1 MSDEKPASKALQLAW
16 QGTRR
21 ATDSTHKHDKCQV
34 AVVGIGGAGSRII
47 AQLARNG
54 IRNAET
60 IAIAADSLQ
69 LSTSQ
74 ADQKLLIN
82 EKPTRG
88 HPAIDKAQEQIKEV
102 FSRTDIVIITA
113 SLDGRT
119 GTKATPEVAGIA
131 KEQGAITIGVVT
143 KPFKSEKGRTR
154 KTFRTLDKLRRN
166 CDTLIVIDNNKLME
180 ITPPLPMAEA
190 FKIADKVVADTIE
203 GFVETIS
210 TSNLVTPDPD
220 DFKTVLRRGGVALV
234 GVGESDAPNRA
245 EEAVRNALSNPLLN
259 TNYAEAT
266 GALVHVTGD
275 IKMTAEE
282 ASRVGEIVTEM
293 MRNDAQVI
301 WGAQVDPRLNGKMRV
316 TLVITGANPPQTLRR
331 HGLLAPQLFNLE
343 TGLDPEKNLPVDL
356 GLYQMEGF

>member
-1 MSDEKPASKALQLAW
+1 MSGEKPTSKALQLAW
-16 QGTRR
+16 QGTQR
-21 ATDSTHKHDKCQV
+21 ATDSTHRYDKCKV
-34 AVVGIGGAGSRII
+34 AVVGIGGAGSNII
-47 AQLARNG
+47 AQLTKNG

-60 IAIAADSLQ
+60 IAIATDSLQ
-69 LSTSQ
+69 LSMSQ

-88 HPAIDKAQEQIKEV
+88 QPAIEKAREQIKEI

-113 SLDGRT
+113 SLGGRT

-131 KEQGAITIGVVT
+131 KEQDAITIGVVT
-143 KPFKSEKGRTR
+143 KPFRNEKGQTR
-154 KTFRTLDKLRRN
+154 KTLRTLDKLRRN
-166 CDTLIVIDNNKLME
+166 CDTLIVIDNNKLLE
-180 ITPPLPMAEA
+180 VTPPLPMAEA
-190 FKIADKVVADTIE
+190 FKIADKAVADTIE
-203 GFVETIS
+203 GLVETIS

-245 EEAVRNALSNPLLN
+245 EEAVRNALNSPLLN
-259 TNYAEAT
+259 TNYTKAT

-275 IKMTAEE
+275 SKMTAEE
-282 ASRVGEIVTEM
+282 ASRAGGMVTEM

-316 TLVITGANPPQTLRR
+316 TLVITGANAPQSLRR
-331 HGLLAPQLFNLE
+331 HGLIAPQLFNLE
-343 TGLDPEKNLPVDL
+343 TQSEPEKELLVDF
-356 GLYQMEGF
+356 GLYQMEDF

>member
-1 MSDEKPASKALQLAW
+1 MSDEKSTSKALQLAW
-16 QGTRR
+16 QGAQR
-21 ATDSTHKHDKCQV
+21 ATDSTHKHDKCKV
-34 AVVGIGGAGSRII
+34 AVVGIGGAGSNII
-47 AQLARNG
+47 AQLAKNG

-88 HPAIDKAQEQIKEV
+88 QPAIEKAQEQIKEI

-113 SLDGRT
+113 GLGGRT
-119 GTKATPEVAGIA
+119 GTKATIEVAGIA
-131 KEQGAITIGVVT
+131 KEQDAITIGVVT
-143 KPFKSEKGRTR
+143 KPFRSEKGQTR
-154 KTFRTLDKLRRN
+154 KTFKALDKLRRS
-166 CDTLIVIDNNKLME
+166 CDTLIVFDNNKLME

-203 GFVETIS
+203 GLVETIS

-245 EEAVRNALSNPLLN
+245 EEAVRNALSSPLLN
-259 TNYAEAT
+259 TSYAKAT

-282 ASRVGEIVTEM
+282 ASRVSKTVTEM

-316 TLVITGANPPQTLRR
+316 TLVITGANPPQTLKR
-331 HGLLAPQLFNLE
+331 HRLISPQLFNLE
-343 TGLDPEKNLPVDL
+343 TQLEPEKELPVDL
-356 GLYQMEGF
+356 GLYQMEDF